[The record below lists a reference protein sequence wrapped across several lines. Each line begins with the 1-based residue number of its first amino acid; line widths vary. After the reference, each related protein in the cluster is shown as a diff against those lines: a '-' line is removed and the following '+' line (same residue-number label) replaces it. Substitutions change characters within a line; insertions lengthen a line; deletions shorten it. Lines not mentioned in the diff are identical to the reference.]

1 VIPSLYV
8 HIPFCL
14 RKCDYCDFFSVPIG
28 DSCRTGT
35 QAQLSQFIGTLR
47 REIKSRKEA
56 YNISGWKTVYIGGGT
71 PSLLEPEAIREL
83 GRAITDFGPV
93 EGEWTIEAN
102 PEDLTADW
110 LDACADS
117 GVNRLS
123 LGIQSMDDSIL
134 ASVARRGNRKSNEAA
149 LNLARDRWSG
159 DLSVDLIAGLPGQT
173 KAGLLADVHDV
184 LAFEPDHVSLYSLTV
199 EDNTPLAR
207 RVAANTLTGLPDDDK
222 AADLWL
228 AGRDALGE
236 RGYRQYEVSNFARR
250 GHESKHNM
258 TYWNLDTYIG
268 AGPGATGT
276 VIAGDTAWRYTDSR
290 DIAAWMADPC
300 AKADE
305 EHIDRDDCIRESM
318 LMGFRLLD
326 GLSLA
331 HFREQFGV
339 YALDLVGETVGAWEQ
354 RGLAIVDEKKAR
366 LTTEGILFL
375 NRFLEDCLMELD
387 KKLPG

>member
-14 RKCDYCDFFSVPIG
+14 RKCDYCDFFSVPLDKWDHDEMKRSLKPFLG
-28 DSCRTGT
+28 
-35 QAQLSQFIGTLR
+35 ALR
-47 REIKSRKEA
+47 REIDIRKESLDIIA
-56 YNISGWKTVYIGGGT
+56 WKTVYIGGGT
-71 PSLLEPEAIREL
+71 PSLLMPDEIREL
-83 GRAITDFGPV
+83 GRAITDNGPV

-102 PEDLTADW
+102 PEDVTADW
-110 LDACADS
+110 LDACADA

-123 LGIQSMDDSIL
+123 LGIQSMNNSIL
-134 ASVARRGNRKSNEAA
+134 TSVARRGNRKSNEAA
-149 LNLARDRWSG
+149 LELARDRWSG

-173 KAGLLADVHDV
+173 QEGFLADVRDV
-184 LAFEPDHVSLYSLTV
+184 LAFAPDHVSLYSLTV
-199 EDNTPLAR
+199 EEGTPLAR
-207 RVAANTLTGLPDDDK
+207 RVAANMQAGLPGDDL
-222 AADLWL
+222 AADLWI
-228 AGRDALGE
+228 AGRDTLVE
-236 RGYRQYEVSNFARR
+236 SGYRQYEVSNFARP

-276 VIAGDTAWRYTDSR
+276 VITGDTAWRYTDSR
-290 DIAAWMADPC
+290 DIAAWIADPY

-305 EHIDRDDCIRESM
+305 EHIDRDDCIRESL
-318 LMGFRLLD
+318 LMGFRLLE
-326 GLSLA
+326 GLSLD
-331 HFREQFGV
+331 HFRERFGIDT
-339 YALDLVGETVGAWEQ
+339 LDLVGKTIGDWEQ

-366 LTTEGILFL
+366 LTSEGILFL